1 MSLIA
6 QRISSIDSSAFREAM
21 KKQLLLKDPVDL
33 SVGVPEELTPA
44 HIKAAGI
51 RAIEEDR
58 TRYTPA
64 NGMPE
69 LREAIAHKLQTENNI
84 SCTPESVIV
93 VPGLTTGQFLVYAA
107 LLDPGD
113 EVIVFDPYFPPYVHL
128 ANLLEA
134 RVVTIPTAPSFEP
147 DPAQVEAAITDKT
160 KLIMINSPNNPS
172 GAVYSEQTLRTLAD
186 IAERNNILLVSDEIY
201 EHFVLDGKHFSVGSI
216 YPNTITMNGFS
227 KGYAMTGWRC
237 GYITGPQEVIDAIN
251 ELAQYIVFSNSSIT
265 QHAALEA
272 LHHEH
277 DDLVTKYRKKRDF
290 VVHSLREMGYEVQG
304 AHGAYYVFAKAPHDL
319 TDIEF
324 IDRATERG
332 LILVPGRAFSQ
343 LHSYFRISYGT
354 DMRTLERGMAILK
367 ELTQKVPA

>member
-1 MSLIA
+1 
-6 QRISSIDSSAFREAM
+6 
-21 KKQLLLKDPVDL
+21 
-33 SVGVPEELTPA
+33 
-44 HIKAAGI
+44 
-51 RAIEEDR
+51 
-58 TRYTPA
+58 
-64 NGMPE
+64 
-69 LREAIAHKLQTENNI
+69 
-84 SCTPESVIV
+84 
-93 VPGLTTGQFLVYAA
+93 
-107 LLDPGD
+107 
-113 EVIVFDPYFPPYVHL
+113 L

-134 RVVTIPTAPSFEP
+134 RVITIPPAPSFEP
-147 DPAQVEAAITDKT
+147 DPAQVEAVITDKT

-172 GAVYSEQTLRTLAD
+172 GAVYSEKTLRAIAE

-237 GYITGPQEVIDAIN
+237 GYIRGPQEVIDAIN

-272 LHHEH
+272 LRHEH
-277 DDLVTKYRKKRDF
+277 DDLAAKYRKKRDF
-290 VVHSLREMGYEVQG
+290 VVDSLRDMGYEVRG
-304 AHGAYYVFAKAPHDL
+304 ARGAYYVFVKAPHDL

-354 DMRTLERGMAILK
+354 DMQTLERGMAILR
-367 ELTQKVPA
+367 ELTQDTPV